1 MSRRE
6 YNNPQQGG
14 GGTTDPNQ
22 PAPFVDAQV
31 VDATMVD
38 TITNTVMV
46 SGTSYVNKGGY
57 IYNSSTTGI
66 VHLYI
71 PIEGIGKPV
80 YPNTKHMW
88 ATAPP
93 SYPTGGVCPEYFGEG
108 IRLVTTLYSN
118 TLVGDSR
125 ANGSAIIS
133 CLSHNNANYVGFN
146 VSMKD
151 DISSFYINEY
161 TTFSYPNVIFGP
173 FTIVQ
178 NAESPMTIQIDM
190 SETQYRIKLF
200 EYGSTVPIGDSGVR
214 TSSFGTTS
222 KRYSPLM
229 TSNWGQE
236 VSTRPRVYVKGFK
249 YYLESVLHDFML

>member
-1 MSRRE
+1 MRRE
-6 YNNPQQGG
+6 YNNTQQGG
-14 GGTTDPNQ
+14 SGTTDPNQ
-22 PAPFVDAQV
+22 PEPFVDAQV
-31 VDATMVD
+31 VNATMVD
-38 TITNTVMV
+38 TITNTVVV
-46 SGTSYVNKGGY
+46 SGSSYVNKDGY
-57 IYNSSTTGI
+57 IYDSNIG
-66 VHLYI
+66 VLYFRI
-71 PIEGIGKPV
+71 PIEGAIKDV

-88 ATAPP
+88 STASPNPP
-93 SYPTGGVCPEYFGEG
+93 TNGVCPEYFGEG
-108 IRLVTTLYSN
+108 IRLVATLYCNS
-118 TLVGDSR
+118 LVGDSR
-125 ANGSAIIS
+125 ANGSAIIT
-133 CLSHNNANYVGFN
+133 CLAHNNANYVGFN

-161 TTFSYPNVIFGP
+161 IVFSAPNVSFGP

-236 VSTRPRVYVKGFK
+236 VSARPRVYVKSFQ
-249 YYLESVLHDFML
+249 YYLESVLSDFML

>member
-6 YNNPQQGG
+6 YIKTQQGEP
-14 GGTTDPNQ
+14 TDPNP

-31 VDATMVD
+31 VNATLVD

-46 SGTSYVNKGGY
+46 SGTAYVNQGGY
-57 IYNSSTTGI
+57 IYNSSGG
-66 VHLYI
+66 YI
-71 PIEGIGKPV
+71 LFSMPIEGIGNRNV
-80 YPNTKHMW
+80 YPNAKHRW
-88 ATAPP
+88 TTVSPN
-93 SYPTGGVCPEYFGEG
+93 YPTNGVCPEYFGEG
-108 IRLVTTLYSN
+108 IRLVTTLYCDS
-118 TLVGDSR
+118 LVGDSR

-146 VSMKD
+146 VSMKE

-161 TTFSYPNVIFGP
+161 TVFSAPNVTFGL

-229 TSNWGQE
+229 TSNYGQE
-236 VSTRPRVYVKGFK
+236 VSSRPTVYVKSFQ
-249 YYLESVLHDFML
+249 YYLESVLSDFML

>member
-6 YNNPQQGG
+6 YYNQQQ
-14 GGTTDPNQ
+14 GGTTDPNP

-31 VDATMVD
+31 VSATMVD

-57 IYNSSTTGI
+57 IYDSNIG
-66 VHLYI
+66 VVYFNI
-71 PIEGIGKPV
+71 PVEGVRKNV
-80 YPNTKHMW
+80 YPNAKHMW
-88 ATAPP
+88 STVSP

-108 IRLVTTLYSN
+108 IRLVATLYCNS
-118 TLVGDSR
+118 LVGDSR

-200 EYGSTVPIGDSGVR
+200 EYGRTEPIGDSGVR

-236 VSTRPRVYVKGFK
+236 VSSRPRVYVKSFQ
-249 YYLESVLHDFML
+249 YYLESVLSDFML

>member
-6 YNNPQQGG
+6 YTKTQQ
-14 GGTTDPNQ
+14 GGTTDPNP

-31 VDATMVD
+31 VGSTLVD
-38 TITNTVMV
+38 SITNTVMV
-46 SGTSYVNKGGY
+46 SGTNYITQGGY
-57 IYNSSTTGI
+57 IYDNPGGNI
-66 VHLYI
+66 YFAI
-71 PIEGIGKPV
+71 PLEGIIKDV
-80 YPNTKHMW
+80 YPNAKHMW
-88 ATAPP
+88 ITVSP

-108 IRLVTTLYSN
+108 IRLVATLYCNS
-118 TLVGDSR
+118 LVGDSR

-133 CLSHNNANYVGFN
+133 CLSHNNVNYVGFN

-200 EYGSTVPIGDSGVR
+200 EYGRTEPIGDSGVR

-236 VSTRPRVYVKGFK
+236 VSSRPRVYVKSFQ
-249 YYLESVLHDFML
+249 YYLESVLSDFML

>member
-14 GGTTDPNQ
+14 TTDPNP

-31 VDATMVD
+31 VDATLVD
-38 TITNTVMV
+38 TITNTVLV
-46 SGTSYVNKGGY
+46 SGTNYVNQDGY
-57 IYNSSTTGI
+57 IYNRSIGVTTFF
-66 VHLYI
+66 I
-71 PIEGIGKPV
+71 PIEGAGKYV
-80 YPNTKHMW
+80 YPNAKHMW
-88 ATAPP
+88 STASPN
-93 SYPTGGVCPEYFGEG
+93 YPTNGVCPEYFGEG
-108 IRLVTTLYSN
+108 IRLVATLYCNS
-118 TLVGDSR
+118 LVGDSR

-200 EYGSTVPIGDSGVR
+200 EYGRTEPIGDSGVR

-236 VSTRPRVYVKGFK
+236 VSSRPRVYVKSFQ
-249 YYLESVLHDFML
+249 YYLESVLSDFML

>member
-6 YNNPQQGG
+6 YNIVQGCG
-14 GGTTDPNQ
+14 GGT
-22 PAPFVDAQV
+22 PAPFCDYQIVNGQFI
-31 VDATMVD
+31 D
-38 TITNTVMV
+38 TISNVVYKDSNSISYTQDGYVYRPSAGTVYFFV
-46 SGTSYVNKGGY
+46 SVNGAGCY
-57 IYNSSTTGI
+57 F
-66 VHLYI
+66 
-71 PIEGIGKPV
+71 
-80 YPNTKHMW
+80 YPNDNYRW
-88 ATAPP
+88 STAAPNPP
-93 SYPTGGVCPEYFGEG
+93 TNGVSPEWYGEG
-108 IRLVTTLYSN
+108 IRLVATLYCN

-161 TTFSYPNVIFGP
+161 IVFSAPNVSFGP

-200 EYGSTVPIGDSGVR
+200 EYGRTEPIGDSGVR

-236 VSTRPRVYVKGFK
+236 VSSRPRVYVKGFK
-249 YYLESVLHDFML
+249 YYLESVLSDFMS

>member
-1 MSRRE
+1 MARRE
-6 YNNPQQGG
+6 YSKIQDEP
-14 GGTTDPNQ
+14 TDPNP

-31 VDATMVD
+31 VNSTMVD
-38 TITNTVMV
+38 TITNTVVV
-46 SGTSYVNKGGY
+46 SGTHYIGQGEY
-57 IYNSSTTGI
+57 IYESSIGT
-66 VHLYI
+66 VEFRI
-71 PIEGIGKPV
+71 PIEGEKKYV
-80 YPNTKHMW
+80 FPNTKCMW
-88 ATAPP
+88 ITASPNPP
-93 SYPTGGVCPEYFGEG
+93 TNGVCPEYFGEG
-108 IRLVTTLYSN
+108 IRLVATLYCN

-125 ANGSAIIS
+125 ANGSEIIA
-133 CLSHNNANYVGFN
+133 CLSHNHVDYVGFN

-161 TTFSYPNVIFGP
+161 IEFSAPNVTFGP

-222 KRYSPLM
+222 KRYTPLM
-229 TSNWGQE
+229 TSNWGQQI
-236 VSTRPRVYVKGFK
+236 STRPRVYVQSYQ
-249 YYLESVLHDFML
+249 YYKESALSDFMS

>member
-1 MSRRE
+1 MARRE
-6 YNNPQQGG
+6 YNKQQGG

-38 TITNTVMV
+38 NITNTVMA
-46 SGTSYVNKGGY
+46 SGTNYINQGGY
-57 IYNSSTTGI
+57 IYNRSIGT
-66 VHLYI
+66 VYFNI
-71 PIEGIGKPV
+71 PIEGVGKRV
-80 YPNTKHMW
+80 YPNAKHMW
-88 ATAPP
+88 VTVSPN
-93 SYPTGGVCPEYFGEG
+93 YPTNGVCPEYFGEG
-108 IRLVTTLYSN
+108 IRLVATLYCNS
-118 TLVGDSR
+118 LVGDSR

-133 CLSHNNANYVGFN
+133 CLSHNNVDYVGFN

-178 NAESPMTIQIDM
+178 NAETPMTIQIDM

-222 KRYSPLM
+222 KRYSPLI

-236 VSTRPRVYVKGFK
+236 VSTRPRVYVKSYQ
-249 YYLESVLHDFML
+249 YYKESALTDFMA

>member
-38 TITNTVMV
+38 NITNTVMA
-46 SGTSYVNKGGY
+46 SGTTYVNQDGY
-57 IYNSSTTGI
+57 IYDSNIGVI
-66 VHLYI
+66 YFRI
-71 PIEGIGKPV
+71 PIEGAAKTV
-80 YPNTKHMW
+80 YPNAKHMW
-88 ATAPP
+88 STVSPN
-93 SYPTGGVCPEYFGEG
+93 YPTGGVCPEYFGEG
-108 IRLVTTLYSN
+108 IRLVATLYCNS
-118 TLVGDSR
+118 LVGDSR
-125 ANGSAIIS
+125 ANGSEIIA
-133 CLSHNNANYVGFN
+133 CLSHNHVDYVGFN

-161 TTFSYPNVIFGP
+161 IVFPAPNVSFGP

-200 EYGSTVPIGDSGVR
+200 EYGRTEPIGDSGVR

-236 VSTRPRVYVKGFK
+236 VSSRPRVYVKGFK

>member
-6 YNNPQQGG
+6 YNIVQGCG
-14 GGTTDPNQ
+14 GGT
-22 PAPFVDAQV
+22 PAPFCDYQIVNGQFI
-31 VDATMVD
+31 D
-38 TITNTVMV
+38 TISNVVYKDSNSISYTQDGYVYRPSAGTVYFFV
-46 SGTSYVNKGGY
+46 SVNGAGCY
-57 IYNSSTTGI
+57 F
-66 VHLYI
+66 
-71 PIEGIGKPV
+71 
-80 YPNTKHMW
+80 YPNDNYRW
-88 ATAPP
+88 STAAPNPP
-93 SYPTGGVCPEYFGEG
+93 TNGVSPEWYGEG
-108 IRLVTTLYSN
+108 IRLVATLYCN

-200 EYGSTVPIGDSGVR
+200 EYGRTEPIGDSGVR

-236 VSTRPRVYVKGFK
+236 VSSRPRVYVKGFK
-249 YYLESVLHDFML
+249 YYLESVLSDFMS

>member
-6 YNNPQQGG
+6 YIKTQQGE
-14 GGTTDPNQ
+14 TTDPNP

-31 VDATMVD
+31 VNATLVD
-38 TITNTVMV
+38 TITNTVIT
-46 SGTSYVNKGGY
+46 SGTNYVNQDGY
-57 IYNSSTTGI
+57 MYNNSIGTI
-66 VHLYI
+66 PLYI
-71 PIEGIGKPV
+71 PIEGAIKGV

-88 ATAPP
+88 STASPNPP
-93 SYPTGGVCPEYFGEG
+93 TNGVCPEYFGEG
-108 IRLVTTLYSN
+108 IRLVATLYCNS
-118 TLVGDSR
+118 LVGDSR

-200 EYGSTVPIGDSGVR
+200 EYGRTEPIGDSGVR

-236 VSTRPRVYVKGFK
+236 VSSRPRVYVKSFQ
-249 YYLESVLHDFML
+249 YYLESVLSDFML

>member
-1 MSRRE
+1 MRRE

-22 PAPFVDAQV
+22 PEPFVDAQV
-31 VDATMVD
+31 VNAKLVD
-38 TITNTVMV
+38 TITNTVIT
-46 SGTSYVNKGGY
+46 SGTNYVNQDGY
-57 IYNSSTTGI
+57 MYNSNIGT
-66 VHLYI
+66 VEFDI
-71 PIEGIGKPV
+71 PIEGGKKYV
-80 YPNTKHMW
+80 FPNTKHMW
-88 ATAPP
+88 VTASPNPP
-93 SYPTGGVCPEYFGEG
+93 TNGVCPEYFGEG
-108 IRLVTTLYSN
+108 IRLVATLYCNS
-118 TLVGDSR
+118 LVGDSR

-161 TTFSYPNVIFGP
+161 IVFSAPNVSFGP

-236 VSTRPRVYVKGFK
+236 VSSRPRVYVKGFK

>member
-6 YNNPQQGG
+6 YSNPQQ
-14 GGTTDPNQ
+14 GGTTDPNP

-31 VDATMVD
+31 VNSTLVY

-46 SGTSYVNKGGY
+46 SGTNYVNQDGY
-57 IYNSSTTGI
+57 MYNNSIGTI
-66 VHLYI
+66 PFYI
-71 PIEGIGKPV
+71 PIEGAVKGV
-80 YPNTKHMW
+80 YPNAKHMW
-88 ATAPP
+88 STASPNPP
-93 SYPTGGVCPEYFGEG
+93 TNGVCPEYFVEG
-108 IRLVTTLYSN
+108 IRLVATLYCNS
-118 TLVGDSR
+118 LVGDSR
-125 ANGSAIIS
+125 ANGSAIIT
-133 CLSHNNANYVGFN
+133 CLAHNNANYVGFN

-161 TTFSYPNVIFGP
+161 IVYSAPNVSFGP

-190 SETQYRIKLF
+190 SENQYRIKLF

-236 VSTRPRVYVKGFK
+236 VSSRPRVYVKSFQ
-249 YYLESVLHDFML
+249 YYLESVLSDFML